1 MTAKLIPER
10 VVELWDWLKEGGQPV
25 EQVLTKVRAILAEI
39 HEEIDGLQH
48 EAQMVEGVLGFLA
61 EHHLPNHGSSDT
73 VNVSPSTGFATS
85 RARSE
90 AIRGVA
96 LDLAH
101 RGKKVITPADVLE
114 LLNASHID
122 LEVKYPTTVIGNVLA
137 RSEEFKR
144 LRRNQFAL
152 SEAWKDWGKEVMA

>member
-10 VVELWDWLKEGGQPV
+10 VVNLWDWLKEGGQPV
-25 EQVLTKVRAILAEI
+25 EEVLTKVRAILAEI
-39 HEEIDGLQH
+39 HEEIDALQH

-61 EHHLPNHGSSDT
+61 EHHLANHGAET
-73 VNVSPSTGFATS
+73 VSVTPSTGFADS
-85 RARSE
+85 RSRSE
-90 AIRGVA
+90 AIRSLA
-96 LDLAH
+96 LQLAH
-101 RGKKVITPADVLE
+101 GGKKVITPADVLE
-114 LLNASHID
+114 LLKASHLD

-152 SEAWKDWGKEVMA
+152 SEAWKDWGKEKMA